1 MNCIEKSPW
10 KTGRGVRYFPS
21 VRDAGGGGG
30 GGENPNVI
38 LIGNFALLFL
48 RYRIN
53 LRTNI

>member
-30 GGENPNVI
+30 GGGEKI
-38 LIGNFALLFL
+38 LMLF
-48 RYRIN
+48 
-53 LRTNI
+53 